1 MRIGEFPTRN
11 YISNHHTPYIMKKKT
26 ILRMIS
32 LLMLIIAIIFVACAL
47 CCPTLGTTIYIG
59 SFAFGAEQ
67 WRFCYAIY
75 AFVMAALFGASFFV
89 KD

>member
-1 MRIGEFPTRN
+1 
-11 YISNHHTPYIMKKKT
+11 MKKKT
-26 ILRMIS
+26 ILRLIS
-32 LLMLIIAIIFVACAL
+32 LIMLIIAAIFVTCAL

-67 WRFCYAIY
+67 WRICYAIY
-75 AFVMAALFGASFFV
+75 IFVMAALFGASFIV